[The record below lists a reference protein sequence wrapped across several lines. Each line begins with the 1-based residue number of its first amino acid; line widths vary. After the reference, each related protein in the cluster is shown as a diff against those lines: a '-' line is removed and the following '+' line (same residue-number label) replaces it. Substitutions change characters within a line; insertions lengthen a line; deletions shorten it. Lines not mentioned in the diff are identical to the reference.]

1 MYIIHYPV
9 YLLVVYNMYYD
20 NLTMFKMRVLSA
32 ILYSHSSWLKNDSH
46 KVSVPITD
54 SQRGSILQPH
64 RMSTVQKAVPKIFV
78 RSA

>member
-20 NLTMFKMRVLSA
+20 NLIMFKMRVLSA
-32 ILYSHSSWLKNDSH
+32 ILYSHSSWLKNDYH
-46 KVSVPITD
+46 KVRVPITD
-54 SQRGSILQPH
+54 SQRGSILRPH
-64 RMSTVQKAVPKIFV
+64 NMSTVQKAVPKIFV